1 MERNDRMPKKKCK
14 TRSNK
19 QANER
24 VSGRNGRTDKGG
36 SGLGQGRQVRTGQC
50 QVRSESGK
58 KRYQVGND
66 GCGRSFEVHKGTCT
80 CIPSQVTATV
90 TTTVTGREWIQGQS

>member
-58 KRYQVGND
+58 KRYLVGND
-66 GCGRSFEVHKGTCT
+66 AGEVSKYIRDMHKHTMYLK
-80 CIPSQVTATV
+80 
-90 TTTVTGREWIQGQS
+90 